1 MSPKDCSSAPRLHLP
16 QDSPLEVVTRF
27 ETEAVPF
34 VAKAHV
40 PSLFGKFT
48 VYGFLEKLTG
58 KKFDQEKFDQA
69 CANANRTAS
78 AWLRGESC
86 LATV

>member
-58 KKFDQEKFDQA
+58 KEHIAIVAGEIDARNALPFE
-69 CANANRTAS
+69 CTANAGPAM
-78 AWLRGESC
+78 
-86 LATV
+86 